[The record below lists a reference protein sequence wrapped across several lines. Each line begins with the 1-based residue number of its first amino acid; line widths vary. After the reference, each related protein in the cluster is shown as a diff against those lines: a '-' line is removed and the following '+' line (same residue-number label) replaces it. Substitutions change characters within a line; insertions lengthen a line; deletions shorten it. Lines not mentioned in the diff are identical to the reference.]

1 MGNNMSVPCYMLHKR
16 LQHCMG
22 RISKWSLNQTHEEEM
37 TLHYDLICKNK
48 TKVPKSK
55 SMGIMGRYE
64 CQYSTLKLYFQ
75 N

>member
-1 MGNNMSVPCYMLHKR
+1 MLHVTQETSA
-16 LQHCMG
+16 LYG
-22 RISKWSLNQTHEEEM
+22 SDIGKWSSNQTHEEET